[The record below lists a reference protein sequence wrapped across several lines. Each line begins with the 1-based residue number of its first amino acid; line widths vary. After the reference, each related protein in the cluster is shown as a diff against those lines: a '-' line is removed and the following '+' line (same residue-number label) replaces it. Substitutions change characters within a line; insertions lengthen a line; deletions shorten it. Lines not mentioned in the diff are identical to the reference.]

1 MAYSG
6 VCVDTITNSTP
17 PKQGATMNRQ
27 DVFVH
32 HASEWKARVANAN
45 TIMLITHVNPDGDA
59 IGSLVGLM
67 AALPQITNARLVGV
81 VQQPIPAYL
90 AWLPE
95 LKKSIALD
103 ANSAWPNPDLIIAVD
118 CASSDRF
125 GGIHANHREAMAHV
139 SMIQIDHHATNTQF
153 ATQNLIIPQACATC
167 EIITE
172 FLPYLGVTITAGIA
186 TPLLLGIMTD
196 TQSFQIYDTRAETL
210 QLGAKLFAVGADH
223 RQIVTKVFRA
233 TRLEVLQL
241 ATRVINEMTVAGPI
255 AWIAVSREM
264 LDTYHA
270 SDEESDE
277 ALHMLQR
284 IDGFEIIMLIKEREQ
299 GVKISLRSR
308 TVIVASVAQKH
319 GGGGHAHA
327 AGINLPN
334 HTIASAAALLLP
346 ELNALC
352 TDSSASTSHSA

>member
-1 MAYSG
+1 
-6 VCVDTITNSTP
+6 
-17 PKQGATMNRQ
+17 MNRP
-27 DVFVH
+27 DIFAH
-32 HASEWKARVANAN
+32 HSSEWKARIANAH

-59 IGSLVGLM
+59 IGSLLGLLSS
-67 AALPQITNARLVGV
+67 LPQITNARIIPVI
-81 VQQPIPAYL
+81 QQPIPAYL
-90 AWLPE
+90 AWLPDVE
-95 LKKSIALD
+95 KSIALE
-103 ANSAWPNPDLIIAVD
+103 ATSAWPNPDLIIAVD

-125 GGIHANHREAMAHV
+125 GGVHTKHREALMHT
-139 SMIQIDHHATNTQF
+139 SMIQIDHHATNTMF
-153 ATQNLIIPQACATC
+153 AVQNLIIPQACATC

-210 QLGAKLFAVGADH
+210 QLGAKLFAAGADH
-223 RQIVTKVFRA
+223 HQIVQKVFRS
-233 TRLEVLQL
+233 TRLDALQL
-241 ATRVINEMTVAGPI
+241 ATKVLSKMTVAGPI
-255 AWIAVSREM
+255 VWAAVSREM
-264 LDTYHA
+264 LAAHQA
-270 SDEESDE
+270 SDDESDE

-308 TVIVASVAQKH
+308 HVVVADVAKKH

-346 ELNALC
+346 DLHALC

>member
-1 MAYSG
+1 
-6 VCVDTITNSTP
+6 
-17 PKQGATMNRQ
+17 MNRQ
-27 DVFVH
+27 DIFAH
-32 HASEWKARVANAN
+32 HASEWKARIANAH

-59 IGSLVGLM
+59 IGSLLGLLSS
-67 AALPQITNARLVGV
+67 LPQITNARIIPVI
-81 VQQPIPAYL
+81 QQPIPAYL
-90 AWLPE
+90 AWLPDIE
-95 LKKSIALD
+95 KSIALD
-103 ANSAWPNPDLIIAVD
+103 ATSAWPNPDLVIAVD

-125 GGIHANHREAMAHV
+125 GGVHSKHREALMHT
-139 SMIQIDHHATNTQF
+139 SMIQIDHHATNTLF
-153 ATQNLIIPQACATC
+153 AVQNLIIPQACATC

-172 FLPYLGVTITAGIA
+172 FLPCLGVTITAGIA

-210 QLGAKLFAVGADH
+210 QLGAKLFAAGADH
-223 RQIVTKVFRA
+223 HQIVQKVFRS
-233 TRLEVLQL
+233 TRLDALQL
-241 ATRVINEMTVAGPI
+241 ATKVLSEMTVAGPI
-255 AWIAVSREM
+255 VWAAVSRDM
-264 LDTYHA
+264 LAAHQA
-270 SDEESDE
+270 SDDESDE

-308 TVIVASVAQKH
+308 HVIVADVAKKH

-346 ELNALC
+346 DLHALC
-352 TDSSASTSHSA
+352 TDFSASTSHSA